1 MNHLT
6 RVCLTYPLNLKYLLT
21 HLSPRY
27 HLLLKTLKSLMYLCF
42 HLSLCFRLNHLTR
55 VYLMYPLN
63 LKFLHFLTNLRFR
76 LLQMNPN
83 YPMYL

>member
-1 MNHLT
+1 L
-6 RVCLTYPLNLKYLLT
+6 YLL
-21 HLSPRY
+21 SP
-27 HLLLKTLKSLMYLCF
+27 KNLCF
-42 HLSLCFRLNHLTR
+42 HLNHLTR
-55 VYLMYPLN
+55 VYLTYPLN